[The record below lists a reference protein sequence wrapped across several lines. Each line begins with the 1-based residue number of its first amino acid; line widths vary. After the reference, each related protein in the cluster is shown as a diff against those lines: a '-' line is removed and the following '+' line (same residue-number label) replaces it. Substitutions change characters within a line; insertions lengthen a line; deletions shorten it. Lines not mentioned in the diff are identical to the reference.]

1 MENERKLIQ
10 FYFINEAEIA
20 THYHQNPELFYI
32 LAGQL
37 EVKIDDQK
45 FLLKKG
51 DIILINANKRHL
63 VVGNNEILGARFEI
77 DYHLL
82 SEYMGTMQL
91 LFWCNTVADKNEAYD
106 QLRNLLDRI
115 LDRYFEKDDR
125 GALYLNALYFET
137 AYILTSNFLIRSDDT
152 RLNLEGNQD
161 RVRIMQIQS
170 YIQANYQTQISLN
183 DLAGRLYLSTA
194 YLSKYVKKHLG
205 LTFMEYLNNVR
216 LFHAV
221 DELMYSRKNVTR
233 IALDNGFPTSSALL

>member
-63 VVGNNEILGARFEI
+63 VVGNNELLGARFEI

-137 AYILTSNFLIRSDDT
+137 AYILTSNFLIRSHDPDF
-152 RLNLEGNQD
+152 LPD
-161 RVRIMQIQS
+161 
-170 YIQANYQTQISLN
+170 
-183 DLAGRLYLSTA
+183 
-194 YLSKYVKKHLG
+194 
-205 LTFMEYLNNVR
+205 
-216 LFHAV
+216 
-221 DELMYSRKNVTR
+221 
-233 IALDNGFPTSSALL
+233 